1 MYKLY
6 QRFIYSLSGHERGNE
21 QLNRNNKRVPSR
33 FIEQQ
38 KLLRKGRRRFFP
50 LLTQNKKLTTRSMAS
65 TSQKKNLSVSY
76 RGTVWPQLKRYLVGI
91 TRGALQLTTS
101 YNLANTSTLLRIWC
115 QQSSSL
121 ILEVCDVAGCPSSTD
136 FNST

>member
-21 QLNRNNKRVPSR
+21 QLNWNNKRVPSR
-33 FIEQQ
+33 YIEQQ
-38 KLLRKGRRRFFP
+38 KLLRKGRRHFFP
-50 LLTQNKKLTTRSMAS
+50 LLTQKKKSTTRSMAS
-65 TSQKKNLSVSY
+65 TSQKNLSVSY
-76 RGTVWPQLKRYLVGI
+76 RETVWPQLNRYLVGI